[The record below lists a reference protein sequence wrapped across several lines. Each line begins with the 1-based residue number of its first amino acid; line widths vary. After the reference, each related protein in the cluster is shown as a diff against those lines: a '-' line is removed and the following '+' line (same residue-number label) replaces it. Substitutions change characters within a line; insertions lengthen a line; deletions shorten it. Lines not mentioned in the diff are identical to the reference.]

1 MRRAIILLYSYASYL
16 LGMSGLAL
24 LIALMNGWGLASMVS
39 IQETSAVLPWFINL
53 ALLLFFGVMH
63 SLMAQKW
70 LKIKLRLI
78 PAIERSTY
86 VLITGAQLI
95 LLALFWQPLPG
106 ALWQLQAG
114 SFAAWTLTVVS
125 LLGWLM
131 MLISTC
137 IISHSDL
144 FGLRQSWLEWRN
156 QQYTPLPFQIRGLY
170 KFMRH
175 PQMTGMLIAFWFTPD
190 MTSSRLLFNISMT
203 LYILIG
209 IYFEER
215 SLIKELGT
223 DYQRYRQQVAMLIPK
238 KAVNHKLIE

>member
-1 MRRAIILLYSYASYL
+1 MKKTIILLYGYISYL
-16 LGMSGLAL
+16 LGMAGLAL
-24 LIALMNGWGLASMVS
+24 LIALMNGWGLTSMVRP
-39 IQETSAVLPWFINL
+39 QETSTYLPWLINL
-53 ALLLFFGVMH
+53 VLLLSFGVIH

-70 LKIKLRLI
+70 LKDKLNLS

-86 VLITGAQLI
+86 VLITGIQLI
-95 LLALFWQPLPG
+95 LLVLFWQPLPS
-106 ALWQLQAG
+106 ALWQLQTGSLAAG
-114 SFAAWTLTVVS
+114 TLTIIS
-125 LLGWLM
+125 LFGWLF
-131 MLISTC
+131 MLVSTC
-137 IISHSDL
+137 LISHSDL
-144 FGLRQSWLEWRN
+144 FGLRQSWLQWRN

-170 KFMRH
+170 KFIRH

-223 DYQRYRQQVAMLIPK
+223 DYQRYCQQVAMLIPK
-238 KAVNHKLIE
+238 RSSKS